1 MEEIPSD
8 WKNKA
13 KQQSSVNRKF
23 LEKLSNSKGAEKK
36 VFASHDKAFSCID
49 CMKCANCCKTLGP
62 RFKTT
67 DIVRISKHLRMKES
81 VFIDTYLTVDEDADY
96 VAKSLPCPF
105 LEEDNSCSIY
115 DVRPGDCKNYPYT
128 DSDVFLKRLKTT
140 ILNSEYCPAVYF
152 VIEDLKKG

>member
-1 MEEIPSD
+1 
-8 WKNKA
+8 
-13 KQQSSVNRKF
+13 
-23 LEKLSNSKGAEKK
+23 
-36 VFASHDKAFSCID
+36 
-49 CMKCANCCKTLGP
+49 
-62 RFKTT
+62 
-67 DIVRISKHLRMKES
+67 MKES